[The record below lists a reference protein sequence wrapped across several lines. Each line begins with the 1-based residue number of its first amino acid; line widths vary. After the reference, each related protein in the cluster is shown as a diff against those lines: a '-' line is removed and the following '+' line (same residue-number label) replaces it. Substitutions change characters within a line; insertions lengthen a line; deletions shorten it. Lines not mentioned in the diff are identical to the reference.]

1 MEKQRMTFSAFK
13 EEKILSGLS
22 PALNVLINAARRAGR
37 SVVRDFG
44 EMEILQSTGRKSFDF
59 AIKAERKA
67 EDNLIK
73 YLKEARPAYSVLLEG
88 GRKIEGKDTSNCF
101 IISPLDGKENFM
113 RAIPFFAVSVALL
126 RDGDILAGVVYNPVS
141 DELFYAEKGNGTF
154 LMSGNGDRRL
164 RVSACND
171 MAQSLIAVDF
181 SAQTQSEI
189 QGYQDKLLPIIS
201 SAAGVRRLGCISL
214 AMAYMAFGKFE
225 GHWCKYADIT
235 QTAAGAI
242 IVKEAGGLVRAADGD
257 AKMPDLLYKRNIICV
272 NDGLDLLL
280 MKHLR
285 EAPAKKKT
293 IGENPDKQ

>member
-22 PALNVLINAARRAGR
+22 PALNVLISAARRAGR
-37 SVVRDFG
+37 SIVRDFG
-44 EMEILQSTGRKSFDF
+44 ELEAIQSAGRRAFDF
-59 AIKAERKA
+59 ACKAERKA

-73 YLKEARPAYSVLLEG
+73 YLQTSRPAYSIMLAG
-88 GRKIEGKDTSNCF
+88 GKKIEGTDTSNTF
-101 IISPLDGKENFM
+101 VINALDGKENFM

-126 RDGDILAGVVYNPVS
+126 RDGDVLAGVVYNPIS

-164 RVSACND
+164 RVSGCNEISQ
-171 MAQSLIAVDF
+171 ALIAVDF
-181 SAQTQSEI
+181 SAQGKADI
-189 QGYQDKLLPIIS
+189 QNYQDKLLPIIS
-201 SAAGVRRLGCISL
+201 QAAGVRRFGCVSL
-214 AMAYMAFGKFE
+214 AMAYTAFGKFE
-225 GHWCKYADIT
+225 GHWCKYADVT

-257 AKMPDLLYKRNIICV
+257 AKLPDLLYKRNIICV

-280 MKHLR
+280 MKYLR
-285 EAPAKKKT
+285 EAPAKKQASDGDTK
-293 IGENPDKQ
+293 K